1 MLKSNVTA
9 RDKSMRPFF
18 SLFKISFAITALS
31 LLFSIVNLF
40 NSGAV
45 FAASSPCVVK
55 YSETQYNFFDNG
67 TTCPREVSGILG
79 EASFGIPLHKKDN
92 TLGVGF
98 SGSSGMPTT
107 TYTLPEGVPASTV
120 EVTITTGM
128 PPQVRKVNAA
138 VVIPDHLRSKE
149 EVDTANTAKVEKG
162 KNFGSGQDLTRNE
175 LNSIAKEYCRAQTGS
190 SVPPGGSLGSSG
202 DDYNDCMK
210 LWFPN
215 MAGDCWEKAHNPDG
229 SDRGKDWKI
238 LYSRCLSSGGRSI
251 NKSDLEAALRKVD
264 EDRVNAAGQAAADRT
279 ESEIERAETKEECET
294 AGGEWDDSAGCSD
307 PNATSS
313 CEIEGG
319 LGYIICP
326 VLSTLA
332 WVGDAAYSYIE
343 ETYLIMPASV
353 FVSDGGLFKAWQVF
367 QNIANLVLVLLFLV
381 IIFSQ
386 LTSFGLSNYSL
397 KKMLPKLIAVA
408 ILMNVS
414 FIICAIAVDV
424 SNILGKSLNDFFVTI
439 ANSIGGE
446 ALGGGTVSSS
456 PQSSAG
462 NWTTLVALVLSG
474 GAVGVVA
481 SGGVGL
487 AFLALVPVLVS
498 VVVSVLMIFF
508 ILVGRQV
515 LIILLVSIAPVAFA
529 LYLFPNTSNW
539 FSKWT
544 KTFTAMLMV
553 YPMIGLVFGA
563 SALSSVVLKE
573 SLSASGD
580 DTIMQIIASGIMV
593 IPFLVVPSMLKKS
606 LNSIGNIG
614 GALGKMN
621 AKMSGGL
628 NSKIQDSSLNK
639 NYKANSER
647 RAAMAKSGMDVRAG
661 GRKNPLNWKSRV
673 NRGMIEGA
681 RGERGGVLNSVGKT
695 ANFLSEGHT
704 LSKGRA
710 LDKYNSEQIQ
720 KVAAGMPGWT
730 NQDGTLK
737 TADEIEAETKEAY
750 INSGAANRKIG
761 QPLTKKQSDAQIN
774 YTAAQINKKREM
786 TQYGDVA
793 KQSNNSTQNPFST
806 APTSST
812 PHSGNPTSS
821 TPHSGNPTS
830 STPHSGSP
838 TSSTPHSGNPT
849 SSTSTPVSSGGNLPP
864 PSSTP

>member
-1 MLKSNVTA
+1 MLFYYIEMANNLTVLKTVVKKLAKLGALGVILAFVVTLSFQDDVNAASCMYNADKTTITCAGEVFTKEGSNTFYG
-9 RDKSMRPFF
+9 K
-18 SLFKISFAITALS
+18 AITLS
-31 LLFSIVNLF
+31 PGAYSFTVCEGGKRPNIVVND
-40 NSGAV
+40 N
-45 FAASSPCVVK
+45 
-55 YSETQYNFFDNG
+55 DNG
-67 TTCPREVSGILG
+67 TGLW
-79 EASFGIPLHKKDN
+79 HKN
-92 TLGVGF
+92 SATTSVGVGAYTCLVDKTGTAVTIATKEAQNESIIGDGRNLG
-98 SGSSGMPTT
+98 SGVALT
-107 TYTLPEGVPASTV
+107 EGV
-120 EVTITTGM
+120 
-128 PPQVRKVNAA
+128 
-138 VVIPDHLRSKE
+138 
-149 EVDTANTAKVEKG
+149 
-162 KNFGSGQDLTRNE
+162 
-175 LNSIAKEYCRAQTGS
+175 LNPVAQSYCRAKTSGS
-190 SVPPGGSLGSSG
+190 TPPGASLGTSG
-202 DDYNDCMK
+202 NDYNDCMRT
-210 LWFPN
+210 WFPGI
-215 MAGDCWEKAHNPDG
+215 AGACWWKALEPDG
-229 SDRGKDWKI
+229 SDRGKDWKD
-238 LYSRCLSSGGRSI
+238 LFSDCLSSGRSSYI
-251 NKSDLEAALRKVD
+251 NKSDVRAAVAALSKKDRDEISARGEAA
-264 EDRVNAAGQAAADRT
+264 AGRA

-307 PNATSS
+307 PNATTS

-462 NWTTLVALVLSG
+462 NWTTLVALVLAG
-474 GAVGVVA
+474 GAVGAVA

-681 RGERGGVLNSVGKT
+681 KGERGGVLNSVGKT

-793 KQSNNSTQNPFST
+793 KQSNYSTQNPFST

-830 STPHSGSP
+830 STPHSG
-838 TSSTPHSGNPT
+838 NPT
-849 SSTSTPVSSGGNLPP
+849 SSTSTPGSSGGNLPP